1 MAGFGAR
8 FGARF
13 AAGLL
18 LAAAPLAQA
27 RPQRPDLPDPSLLRG
42 PAPVSAQIPV
52 ALLVDLSTGQ
62 HLYAREI
69 DRHFVPASV
78 TKVMTAFTAF
88 RLIEEGRIH
97 TSTQYLISQ
106 ELEDQWSGEGSSMFL
121 KAGERPS
128 FGELLLGAT
137 TVSGNDASVALA
149 LASTG
154 SLQAW
159 VRLMNRNAV
168 ELGLANTHFGGAN
181 GFPDEGQ
188 TFTTARDLARLG
200 EALVTRY
207 PGLYQRYFGH
217 PTLTWRGITQPN
229 HDPVS
234 GKVAGG
240 DGMKTGFT
248 SEAGYTVIGS
258 AKRDGRRL
266 IVVLA
271 GSPTA
276 TLRDAAARGLL
287 EWGFA
292 NFTTSLLTEQGV
304 TVGQARVQEGD
315 ARHVALRT
323 SRPVVLARPVGQTGV
338 SRFTIRYRGPLQAPI
353 AEGDVVA
360 SLRVETGSMPPF
372 DVPLEAAESVGEAGV
387 LDRLAN
393 ALAGLFA

>member
-1 MAGFGAR
+1 MMVA
-8 FGARF
+8 
-13 AAGLL
+13 AAGLV
-18 LAAAPLAQA
+18 LAASPLAVAQPA
-27 RPQRPDLPDPSLLRG
+27 RPQPAERPEPVALRG
-42 PAPVSAQIPV
+42 PAPVSSQIPV

-69 DRHFVPASV
+69 DRRFVPASV

-97 TSTQYLISQ
+97 PSTQFLISRD
-106 ELEDQWSGEGSSMFL
+106 LEEQWSGEGSSMFL
-121 KAGERPS
+121 KAGERPT

-154 SLQAW
+154 SLAGW
-159 VRLMNRNAV
+159 VQLMNRNAV
-168 ELGLANTHFGGAN
+168 DLGMANTHFGGAN

-188 TFTTARDLARLG
+188 TFTTARDLATLG

-217 PTLTWRGITQPN
+217 PTLTWGGITQPN
-229 HDPVS
+229 HDPVT
-234 GKVAGG
+234 GHVAGG

-276 TLRDAAARGLL
+276 RLRDDAARALL

-292 NFTTSLLTEQGV
+292 NFTTRLLTEQGV
-304 TVGQARVQEGD
+304 TIGQARVQEGD
-315 ARHVALRT
+315 ARLVPLRT
-323 SRPVVLARPVGQTGV
+323 SRPVVVAQPVGQPGST
-338 SRFTIRYRGPLQAPI
+338 RLEIRYLGPLQAPI

-360 SLRVETGSMPPF
+360 ALRVETGSMPAF
-372 DVPLEAAESVGEAGV
+372 EVPLEAARSVGKAGI
-387 LDRLAN
+387 LDRLGN
-393 ALAGLFA
+393 GLAGLLW

>member
-1 MAGFGAR
+1 MAGA
-8 FGARF
+8 

-18 LAAAPLAQA
+18 LAVAALGQA
-27 RPQRPDLPDPSLLRG
+27 LPRVTEQPDRVPVRG
-42 PAPVSAQIPV
+42 PAPVSSEIPV

-62 HLYAREI
+62 HLFAREI
-69 DRHFVPASV
+69 DRRFMPASV

-88 RLIEEGRIH
+88 RLIDEGRIH
-97 TSTQYLISQ
+97 PSTPFLISRD
-106 ELEDQWSGEGSSMFL
+106 LEEQWSGEGSSMFL
-121 KAGERPS
+121 KAGERPT

-168 ELGLANTHFGGAN
+168 DLGMANTHFGGAN

-188 TFTTARDLARLG
+188 TFTTARDLTTLG

-217 PTLTWRGITQPN
+217 STLTWRGITQQN
-229 HDPVS
+229 HDPVT
-234 GKVAGG
+234 GEVPGG

-258 AKRDGRRL
+258 AKRNGRRL

-276 TLRDAAARGLL
+276 RLRNDAARDLL

-292 NFTTSLLTEQGV
+292 NFTTRLLAEQGV
-304 TVGQARVQEGD
+304 TVGQARVQDGD
-315 ARHVALRT
+315 ARHVPLRA
-323 SRPVVLARPVGQTGV
+323 SRPVVLTRPVGQQD
-338 SRFTIRYRGPLQAPI
+338 SPPKLTIRYRGPLQAPI
-353 AEGDVVA
+353 AEGDLVA
-360 SLRVETGSMPPF
+360 SLHIEMGSIPPY

-393 ALAGLFA
+393 GLAGLFT